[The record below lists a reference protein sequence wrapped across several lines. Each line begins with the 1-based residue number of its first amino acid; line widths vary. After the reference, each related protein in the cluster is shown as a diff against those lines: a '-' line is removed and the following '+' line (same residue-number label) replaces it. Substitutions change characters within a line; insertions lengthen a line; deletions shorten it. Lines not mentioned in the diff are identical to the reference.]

1 MTKLLHTYTKA
12 NHDKLQCKN
21 NNTKPNIGNKAPVIL
36 FKNPR
41 FKFAF
46 GKQMFYKEYL
56 KLFGAQKVYKNW
68 GDCGTVGRAVI
79 YDNNRRWFECHYY
92 YSNISTNLIE
102 TKPNGNDE
110 IY

>member
-1 MTKLLHTYTKA
+1 
-12 NHDKLQCKN
+12 
-21 NNTKPNIGNKAPVIL
+21 
-36 FKNPR
+36 
-41 FKFAF
+41 
-46 GKQMFYKEYL
+46 MFYKEYL

-68 GDCGTVGRAVI
+68 GDFGTVGRAVI